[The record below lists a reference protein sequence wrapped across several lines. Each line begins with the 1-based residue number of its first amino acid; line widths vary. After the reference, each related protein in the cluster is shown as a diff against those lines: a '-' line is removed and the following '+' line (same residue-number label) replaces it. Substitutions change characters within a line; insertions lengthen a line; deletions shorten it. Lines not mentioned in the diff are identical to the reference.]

1 MATVLSSAI
10 SQHKHLCGVCL
21 AVLAAI
27 GFSAKAILVKFS
39 YVDSVDAVTLLT
51 LRMLFAAPFFLL
63 TALRY
68 GWRRQAEPIS
78 AADHVKLLGLG
89 LLGFYLSSLFDFIG
103 LQFISAGLERLIL
116 FLYPTLVLLL
126 SAILLRKPLRRR
138 HLIALATSYAG
149 IILVF
154 VRQIDMQ
161 PAGLWQGAA
170 WVFASTLTYSLYL
183 IGTGELVKRVG
194 AARFTAY
201 AMLVA
206 CVATVLQF
214 VLTHPPQLLL
224 EVPTRV
230 HRLAVL
236 MALFSTVLPGFMLSA
251 SIGLIGS
258 GRTAMI
264 GSVGPVATLI
274 MAYALLDE
282 PMGWLQSVGAG
293 LVLAGVLSLTRKSA
307 DE

>member
-1 MATVLSSAI
+1 VATVLSSAI
-10 SQHKHLCGVCL
+10 SQQKHLYGVCL
-21 AVLAAI
+21 ATLAAV
-27 GFSAKAILVKFS
+27 GFSAKAILVKLS
-39 YVDSVDAVTLLT
+39 YVDSVDPVTLLA

-63 TALRY
+63 TALRC
-68 GWRRQAEPIS
+68 GWRRQAQRIS
-78 AADHVKLLGLG
+78 AADQVKLLALG

-116 FLYPTLVLLL
+116 FLYPTLVLVF

-138 HLIALATSYAG
+138 HLVALAISYAG
-149 IILVF
+149 IFLVF
-154 VRQIDMQ
+154 VRQIELQ

-201 AMLVA
+201 AMLIA
-206 CVATVLQF
+206 CAATLLQF

-224 EVPTRV
+224 EVPARV
-230 HRLAVL
+230 YRLAAL

-251 SIGLIGS
+251 SIGLIGF

-264 GSVGPVATLI
+264 GSIGPVATLI
-274 MAYALLDE
+274 MAYALLGE
-282 PMGWLQSVGAG
+282 PMGWLQTVGAG
-293 LVLAGVLSLTRKSA
+293 LVLAGVLSLTRKPT